1 MTILVNG
8 RPVTGPR
15 TVAQVVAALA
25 GSGRPSNAAQ
35 RSPAARPEGDSARA
49 GIAVAVNGEV
59 VPRSAWADH
68 ALRDG
73 DRVEILTAAQGG

>member
-8 RPVTGPR
+8 RPVTGPEN
-15 TVAQVVAALA
+15 VAQAVASTLDA
-25 GSGRPSNAAQ
+25 
-35 RSPAARPEGDSARA
+35 PARVGV
-49 GIAVAVNGEV
+49 AVAVNGEV
-59 VPRSAWADH
+59 VPRSEWSGH